1 MIKKEGLFIPP
12 KNKNDLTQMLSL
24 LLVNKRVGVYIDSA
38 NLYYSTNKAN
48 IKLDYFQIARWFQ
61 EHCNLTCLNFYT
73 AYDPLDDR
81 QQNFFEDLEKAGYK
95 LIKKP
100 IKVFGDMIK
109 GNMDIELAVDAL
121 MNKDNYDII
130 VLISGDGDF
139 FYLVQAL
146 EHLSKKTVILGV
158 GGFTSYE
165 LHQEADNYFFLNRIS
180 SVWQKYK
187 KMPSKKNH
195 NNIQVKQTLAQS
207 NNPQIIT
214 GNVIDPDANPR
225 VKVKLLP
232 KPKIF
237 IN

>member
-12 KNKNDLTQMLSL
+12 KNKNDLTQKLA
-24 LLVNKRVGVYIDSA
+24 LLVSNKRVGVYIDSA

-48 IKLDYFQIARWFQ
+48 IKLDYFQIAKWFRD
-61 EHCNLTCLNFYT
+61 HCNLTCLNFYT
-73 AYDPLDDR
+73 AYDPQDDK
-81 QQNFFEDLEKAGYK
+81 QQSFFDDIEKAGYK

-146 EHLSKKTVILGV
+146 EHLSKKTIILGV

-180 SVWQKYK
+180 NVWQKQK
-187 KMPSKKNH
+187 KSQSKKQNK
-195 NNIQVKQTLAQS
+195 NSNIQPSLVTPKNPDLA
-207 NNPQIIT
+207 T
-214 GNVIDPDANPR
+214 GNVVDPNANLR

-237 IN
+237 MN